1 MSHQQPYT
9 YRILSRC
16 CGKEVHKGESILCHV
31 DRRILYAWPGF
42 PDYFAKIIDEDLDGE
57 ILERE
62 NVTVVL
68 DHMCPPR
75 DQSQCDYRHLV
86 QRWCEKKGL
95 SCVESGGIGHYL
107 AVEQG
112 WVKPG
117 MLATHFDP
125 HVAAV
130 GAIGALGIGTS
141 IEMIVSLV
149 TGKLWMDTPPLYRIE
164 LTGKLTPGVMG
175 RDLLHYLVDR
185 LGTLAFNG
193 AVLEFYCDDSCGMTL
208 DDKMVVCNLINY
220 LGAFSALFVPSG
232 EARGDGESYEDII
245 SIDLSSLEP
254 YLGCPPA
261 ANYPAPLAQLAGT
274 KIQMAIIGTC
284 AGGGIGDI
292 AAATRLLKGKRIPA
306 DVSLYVCPSTDQV
319 FLEAV
324 DKGYVGDLIQ
334 AGAFLSSPTCDFCYG
349 RAVYLEKGQ
358 RAISTQ
364 TLNVPGR
371 LGNPETEIFLA
382 SAATVAA
389 SALHGEITDPRNLYE
404 KEACT
409 L

>member
-1 MSHQQPYT
+1 MSNHQPYT
-9 YRILSRC
+9 YGILSRC
-16 CGKEVHKGESILCHV
+16 CGKEVRKGDSILCHA

-42 PDYFAKIIDEDLDGE
+42 PDHFASVIEEELNGE
-57 ILERE
+57 IQERE
-62 NVTVVL
+62 NVFVVL

-75 DQSQCDYRHLV
+75 DQAQCDYRN
-86 QRWCEKKGL
+86 QIKRWCDAKGL
-95 SCVESGGIGHYL
+95 FCAEAGGIGHYL

-112 WVKPG
+112 WVQPG

-149 TGKLWMDTPPLYRIE
+149 TGKIWMDAPPLYRIE
-164 LTGKLTPGVMG
+164 LTGALAPGVMG

-185 LGTLAFNG
+185 LGTLLFNG
-193 AVLEFYCDDSCGMTL
+193 AVLEFYCNDSSGMTL

-220 LGAFSALFVPSG
+220 LGAFSALFVPPG
-232 EARGDGESYEDII
+232 QPRGGDDFYEDVI
-245 SIDLSSLEP
+245 SVDLSALEP

-261 ANYPAPLAQLAGT
+261 ANHPAPLAGFLGT
-274 KIQMAIIGTC
+274 KVDLAIIGTC
-284 AGGGIGDI
+284 AGGGIHDI
-292 AAATRLLKGKRIPA
+292 AAAAGILRGQRISA
-306 DVSLYVCPSTDQV
+306 GVRLYVCPSTDQV
-319 FLEAV
+319 FSQAV
-324 DKGYVGDLIQ
+324 AQGYIGDLIQ

-371 LGNPETEIFLA
+371 LGHPDTEIFLG

-389 SALHGEITDPRNLYE
+389 AALCGEITDPRKLYE
-404 KEACT
+404 KGGV
-409 L
+409 